1 MKGFPMLLIKKFI
14 LPLTLL
20 LTSNYAFSNQTY
32 TIDELNSMSADNYEK
47 SLSAIF
53 EDTTWPI
60 VEAAKQRPFTG
71 FVDMYI
77 DIVNVV
83 ENAGTDKQLE
93 LIKSHPEL
101 ACKTL
106 RNNDIA
112 LLSQGEQS
120 SAGLNECTETE
131 AKELAQ
137 LNETYRQKFGFPFL
151 LAVKNAT
158 KEQIFASARARM
170 QNKKETELNI
180 AMQQEYKIVL
190 FRLLDQVK

>member
-1 MKGFPMLLIKKFI
+1 MLLINKIIF
-14 LPLTLL
+14 PFALL
-20 LTSNYAFSNQTY
+20 LASNYAFSNQTY
-32 TIDELNSMSADNYEK
+32 TIDELNDMTVDSYEK

-60 VEAAKQRPFTG
+60 VEAAKKRPFIG

-77 DIVNVV
+77 NIVKIV
-83 ENAGTDKQLE
+83 ENSGADKQLE

-106 RNNDIA
+106 RNNNIA
-112 LLSQGEQS
+112 ILSQGEQS
-120 SAGLNECTETE
+120 SAGLNECTEDE

-137 LNETYRQKFGFPFL
+137 LNASYSEKFGFPFL
-151 LAVKNAT
+151 LAVKNAS
-158 KEQIFASARARM
+158 KEQIFTSVKMRM
-170 QNKKETELNI
+170 NNNPKTELDI
-180 AMQQEYKIVL
+180 ALQQEYKIVL

>member
-1 MKGFPMLLIKKFI
+1 MLLIKKFI
-14 LPLTLL
+14 LPLTLF
-20 LTSNYAFSNQTY
+20 LTSSYAFSNQTY
-32 TIDELNSMSADNYEK
+32 TIDELNSMSANNFEK
-47 SLSAIF
+47 SLSATF

-60 VEAAKQRPFTG
+60 VEVAKQRPFTG

-77 DIVNVV
+77 DIVNIV

-93 LIKSHPEL
+93 LIQSHPEL
-101 ACKTL
+101 ACKTM

-120 SAGLNECTETE
+120 SAGLNECTENE

-137 LNETYRQKFGFPFL
+137 LNATYSQKFGFPFL
-151 LAVKNAT
+151 LAVKNAS

-170 QNKKETELNI
+170 HNNKETELNI